1 MTIVR
6 RSTSLTLARAA
17 TLASLAL
24 LPFSASPAAQAQTE
38 ARTVFVGTAA
48 KPAGLKAVLQSFRA
62 ALGGPDLGGDPGP
75 FTGGRREITWDQVP
89 DELASPN
96 VLPGD
101 IFDGTEAPFAR
112 GVRLSTPGESI
123 QVSADSNNPNGFLPR
138 FGHVNPSYTQTFKA
152 FSAERLFSPVGGS
165 NLVDVTFRKPGT
177 GEEATVRGFGAVYI
191 DVDRSKSSFE
201 FYDAQDRLLG
211 AFKVPARNGGF
222 SFLGVIFDN
231 PVVARVR
238 IRYGTHALG
247 PRDDAGHDVAV
258 MDNFL
263 YDEPQPLP

>member
-6 RSTSLTLARAA
+6 RSNPLTLARVAA
-17 TLASLAL
+17 RASVAVL
-24 LPFSASPAAQAQTE
+24 LLQPQPAAQAQTE
-38 ARTVFVGTAA
+38 ARTVFVGSAA
-48 KPAGLKAVLQSFRA
+48 KPAGLKAVVQSFRV
-62 ALGGPDLGGDPGP
+62 ALGGPDHGGEPGP
-75 FTGGRREITWDQVP
+75 FAGGRREITWDQVP

-123 QVSADSNNPNGFLPR
+123 QVSADSNNPDGALPR
-138 FGHVNPSYTQTFKA
+138 FGHVNPSYTQTFKT

-191 DVDRSKSSFE
+191 DVDRAKSSFE
-201 FYDAQDRLLG
+201 FYDAQDRLIG
-211 AFKVPARNGGF
+211 TFKVPAKNGGF
-222 SFLGVIFDN
+222 SFLGVIYDQ

-263 YDEPQPLP
+263 YDEPQALP